1 MIERMTALVCPR
13 CGGSLDRLEP
23 QAESVKCSYCGSVV
37 RLAPP
42 ATIRHTARPFPPDRR
57 WLFGLLAL
65 LPLVAVA
72 AYYLHLEKRKPRP
85 SPNGLL
91 RRVHEFGGE
100 GVGAGEFTDLR
111 GFSAGGGLIFTQERQ
126 GRVQALDLTGKS
138 AGSWILPGGFSYHG
152 FVASSDGSVYKPYD
166 GNLLRRFE
174 GKTGQPL
181 GEFNAKDFDLGYW
194 RFLAPGPSGTI
205 FAAGDNTAIQL
216 DPNEGGRT
224 RMRSSY
230 RLPFKST
237 GGLTHFAANALGE
250 VYLADLSGHDIVR
263 ISPDGQIKGR
273 FAITKLEGLT
283 PVPMATVILPVS
295 GRLVIATA
303 LGLELYDPDGR
314 QLDTLF
320 GTTSN
325 NLAAPDERHAAAWI
339 NYGSRIVVYEVKK

>member
-1 MIERMTALVCPR
+1 
-13 CGGSLDRLEP
+13 
-23 QAESVKCSYCGSVV
+23 
-37 RLAPP
+37 
-42 ATIRHTARPFPPDRR
+42 
-57 WLFGLLAL
+57 
-65 LPLVAVA
+65 
-72 AYYLHLEKRKPRP
+72 
-85 SPNGLL
+85 
-91 RRVHEFGGE
+91 
-100 GVGAGEFTDLR
+100 
-111 GFSAGGGLIFTQERQ
+111 
-126 GRVQALDLTGKS
+126 
-138 AGSWILPGGFSYHG
+138 
-152 FVASSDGSVYKPYD
+152 
-166 GNLLRRFE
+166 
-174 GKTGQPL
+174 
-181 GEFNAKDFDLGYW
+181 
-194 RFLAPGPSGTI
+194 
-205 FAAGDNTAIQL
+205 
-216 DPNEGGRT
+216 
-224 RMRSSY
+224 MRSSY